1 MELAKLYNGGH
12 KIINDLQNKKNGTDF
27 LNKENIKIIGII
39 TVLLILYS
47 FKKYI
52 FIGVVMFLIYMFLN
66 SYYDSTGIVSKV
78 SNTINRFRGMGGGN
92 ITQTLFNFIPGRGSL
107 ADNGGDEDGGDGDD
121 NGDDLNERRTARREA
136 RIAAR
141 QEARKE
147 ERKEIRRLEKKGLRQ
162 EARKL
167 ERQYQREIE
176 KQERQEDR
184 QFERQEARQEAR
196 REVRILERKGLRQ
209 EARKL
214 ERQFERQE
222 SRRLDRLWGAEP
234 MFGNRN
240 FWADLVYQVG
250 GSQEQYDLILELID
264 PEEAE
269 QMFNEIQEEIEK
281 TRRQAARQAARQAE
295 RQAERQAARQT
306 DLQPVEPPES
316 TENFTN
322 PNNFT
327 NLPIYRNSIDTN
339 PFTPYNV
346 YP

>member
-1 MELAKLYNGGH
+1 
-12 KIINDLQNKKNGTDF
+12 
-27 LNKENIKIIGII
+27 
-39 TVLLILYS
+39 
-47 FKKYI
+47 
-52 FIGVVMFLIYMFLN
+52 
-66 SYYDSTGIVSKV
+66 
-78 SNTINRFRGMGGGN
+78 
-92 ITQTLFNFIPGRGSL
+92 
-107 ADNGGDEDGGDGDD
+107 
-121 NGDDLNERRTARREA
+121 
-136 RIAAR
+136 
-141 QEARKE
+141 
-147 ERKEIRRLEKKGLRQ
+147 
-162 EARKL
+162 
-167 ERQYQREIE
+167 
-176 KQERQEDR
+176 
-184 QFERQEARQEAR
+184 
-196 REVRILERKGLRQ
+196 
-209 EARKL
+209 
-214 ERQFERQE
+214 
-222 SRRLDRLWGAEP
+222 

-281 TRRQAARQAARQAE
+281 AGTQAERQAERQAARQAERQAARQAE

>member
-107 ADNGGDEDGGDGDD
+107 ADNGGDGDD

-136 RIAAR
+136 RIASR

-209 EARKL
+209 EAMKL
-214 ERQFERQE
+214 ERRFERQE
-222 SRRLDRLWGAEP
+222 SRRLDRLWGTEP

-269 QMFNEIQEEIEK
+269 QMFNDIQEEIEK
-281 TRRQAARQAARQAE
+281 TGTQAE
-295 RQAERQAARQT
+295 RQAERQT

>member
-107 ADNGGDEDGGDGDD
+107 ADNGGDGDD

-136 RIAAR
+136 RIAS
-141 QEARKE
+141 
-147 ERKEIRRLEKKGLRQ
+147 
-162 EARKL
+162 
-167 ERQYQREIE
+167 
-176 KQERQEDR
+176 
-184 QFERQEARQEAR
+184 RQEAR

-281 TRRQAARQAARQAE
+281 TGTQAE
-295 RQAERQAARQT
+295 RQAERQT

>member
-107 ADNGGDEDGGDGDD
+107 ADNGGDGDD

-136 RIAAR
+136 RIASR

-147 ERKEIRRLEKKGLRQ
+147 ERKEIRRLEKKGLIQ

-222 SRRLDRLWGAEP
+222 SRRLDRLWGTEP

-281 TRRQAARQAARQAE
+281 TGTQAE
-295 RQAERQAARQT
+295 RQAERQT